1 MYYYTVQY
9 TVGNTRIPFGTQSR
23 SKLAVSGMYQWEV
36 LCYHQSVL
44 WRLRLI
50 CRDANLLRQYSKNQ
64 SVSLPTQASPVQQQ
78 IYSELHLLWIF
89 QSVMLWPPIRFWPT
103 NQKVFSGFAGFN
115 IDDITR
121 FFTLAGNVLQHIWQS
136 FSLSAPSPIV
146 SMTLCIFLASS
157 SLAILLSSTR
167 LCLPLSLSFYDS
179 DALGPSC
186 SHRAPRYTQTEQR
199 GSLCTRAGIC
209 VQMLQA
215 NADGPDLSVI

>member
-1 MYYYTVQY
+1 MLTFSDSNLKTSPYHYPHKLVLFSSRYTVSCIYCDFFNLSCFGRPSVFDLQIKKCFLASRGSILMTSLGFSHLPVMYYST
-9 TVGNTRIPFGTQSR
+9 S
-23 SKLAVSGMYQWEV
+23 
-36 LCYHQSVL
+36 
-44 WRLRLI
+44 
-50 CRDANLLRQYSKNQ
+50 DNL
-64 SVSLPTQASPVQQQ
+64 SLFLLQA
-78 IYSELHLLWIF
+78 
-89 QSVMLWPPIRFWPT
+89 
-103 NQKVFSGFAGFN
+103 
-115 IDDITR
+115 
-121 FFTLAGNVLQHIWQS
+121 
-136 FSLSAPSPIV
+136 PIV

-186 SHRAPRYTQTEQR
+186 SHRAPRCTQTEQR